1 MLRSHVGDKIYP
13 QSRKKFYTAGKHTND
28 ANWIFS
34 TSEEVFFDEY
44 DGQQLREIFK
54 RTDSRIDGIITN
66 IPEDLVR
73 TEELCY
79 DGKRKVYYERM
90 LSQKP
95 YFENPISIRTNDKS
109 LKPVVPAKFVVNL
122 NLLYPRFEL
131 IMQSYGRGDGITD
144 MWCYGKVSYCGTCE
158 TDECLLTR
166 FLVRSLHMHYFFA
179 TGSHGY
185 RHTTA

>member
-34 TSEEVFFDEY
+34 TSEEVVFDEY

-79 DGKRKVYYERM
+79 DGERKVYYERM

-109 LKPVVPAKFVVNL
+109 LKPVVPA
-122 NLLYPRFEL
+122 
-131 IMQSYGRGDGITD
+131 
-144 MWCYGKVSYCGTCE
+144 
-158 TDECLLTR
+158 
-166 FLVRSLHMHYFFA
+166 
-179 TGSHGY
+179 
-185 RHTTA
+185 